1 MKTNTPSANALMLRI
16 SKSSPSRERGT
27 TSTGCRP
34 ELLRERS
41 EIEFFAIRLF
51 EITKNID

>member
-16 SKSSPSRERGT
+16 RNQVPRESEEQHRPVPS
-27 TSTGCRP
+27 
-34 ELLRERS
+34 ELLGAKR
-41 EIEFFAIRLF
+41 IEFFAARLF